1 MGVETTPPK
10 ISIVTPSYNQGKY
23 LEKTILSVL
32 EQNYPNLEYII
43 IDGGSTDESVEII
56 KKYADRLTYWVSEPD
71 RGQSHAINK
80 GFERATGEIF
90 GWLNSD
96 DLYVTGTF
104 DRVAR
109 LKWQETDFCYGEGE
123 WVDADGLTLHRY
135 PTIFPTK
142 TTLRSCCTLCQP
154 TVFFSKKVFLELG
167 PFSLDYH
174 NSFDYEY
181 WLRAIHD
188 AKRFKYIPRV
198 LAESRM
204 HLENK
209 TLKNQQDICL
219 ENENLISRYYDEGE
233 CDELLKSQIDV
244 IVFEYTKFMERKL
257 IKKLELRYNGYF
269 WKGRTVDGWVKH
281 SAEVVFNQKP
291 DDNAIWYAEIS
302 VPAYNLPTTIFF
314 YNRHITKRLEFY
326 GPYFYRVLLN
336 DMIIDKFKF
345 DRPYVKIFSEKL
357 FSPLDY
363 MHSDDIRE
371 LGILVN
377 IVKVDRSQH
386 V

>member
-1 MGVETTPPK
+1 MGVETTLPK

-32 EQNYPNLEYII
+32 EQGYPNLEYII
-43 IDGGSTDESVEII
+43 IDGGSTDESVDII
-56 KKYADRLTYWVSEPD
+56 KKYSDRLTYWVSEPD

-96 DLYVTGTF
+96 DLYSNNTLS
-104 DRVAR
+104 RVAR
-109 LKWQETDFCYGEGE
+109 INWQRADFCFGEGV
-123 WVDADGLTLHRY
+123 WIDADGITLHRY

-142 TTLRSCCTLCQP
+142 LTLKSCCTLCQP
-154 TVFFSKKVFLELG
+154 TVFFSKRTYRELG
-167 PFSLDYH
+167 PFSLEYH

-181 WLRAIHD
+181 WLRAVSNG
-188 AKRFKYIPRV
+188 KTFKYIPRV

-219 ENENLISRYYDEGE
+219 ENEKLISRYYRGGE
-233 CDELLKSQIDV
+233 YDELLKAQIDV
-244 IVFEYTKFMERKL
+244 VVFEYTKFMERKL
-257 IKKLELRYNGYF
+257 IKTLELRYNGYF
-269 WKGRTVDGWVKH
+269 WSGRTIDGWIKH
-281 SAEVVFNQKP
+281 SAKVVFNEKIK
-291 DDNAIWYAEIS
+291 DNAVWYAEIS
-302 VPAYNLPTTIFF
+302 VPSYNLPTTIFF
-314 YNRHITKRLEFY
+314 YNRYVTKRLEFH
-326 GPYFYRVLLN
+326 GPYFYRVPLS
-336 DMIIDKFKF
+336 DMIIDKFRF
-345 DRPYVKIFSEKL
+345 GRPYIKVYSEKL

-363 MHSDDIRE
+363 MDSDDIRE

-377 IVKVDRSQH
+377 IVKDDRSQH